1 MLHTRPVLILGSYIW
16 EQLSLFLKATILQI
30 AGGTGIT
37 PMLQVLDAILSNPD
51 DNTQV
56 CHPVVSFKP
65 GVTLCFDG
73 TVITVPTDHLE
84 FVPCTV

>member
-1 MLHTRPVLILGSYIW
+1 
-16 EQLSLFLKATILQI
+16 
-30 AGGTGIT
+30 
-37 PMLQVLDAILSNPD
+37 MLQVLDAILSNPD

-56 CHPVVSFKP
+56 CPIVSFKP

-73 TVITVPTDHLE
+73 TVITVPTVHLE

>member
-1 MLHTRPVLILGSYIW
+1 
-16 EQLSLFLKATILQI
+16 
-30 AGGTGIT
+30 
-37 PMLQVLDAILSNPD
+37 MLQVLDAILSNPD

-84 FVPCTV
+84 FVPCTVQKIEGSLAKFIGIAS

>member
-1 MLHTRPVLILGSYIW
+1 LHCCRPIPKLPYEPNKKKQIGM
-16 EQLSLFLKATILQI
+16 I
-30 AGGTGIT
+30 AGGTGVT

-56 CHPVVSFKP
+56 RPVVSFKP

>member
-1 MLHTRPVLILGSYIW
+1 MLHTRPVLILGWYIC
-16 EQLSLFLKATILQI
+16 EQLSLFLKATTLQI

-56 CHPVVSFKP
+56 CHPVLSFKP
-65 GVTLCFDG
+65 GVTLSFDG

-84 FVPCTV
+84 LVRCTV